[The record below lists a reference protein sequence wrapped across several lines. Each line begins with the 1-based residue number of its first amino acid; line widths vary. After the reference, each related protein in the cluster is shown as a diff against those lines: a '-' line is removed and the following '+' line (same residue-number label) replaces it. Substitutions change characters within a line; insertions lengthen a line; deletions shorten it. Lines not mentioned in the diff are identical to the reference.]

1 MRVLASRARAVLVSP
16 RLWQWYHAFWACA
29 WTALFVPAMTVWR
42 ESIPLLMFVSMQT
55 ALGGALAGFTAA
67 IGARKADP
75 DDPA

>member
-1 MRVLASRARAVLVSP
+1 MTRIRAALAAP
-16 RLWQWYHAFWACA
+16 KLWQGYHAFWAVA
-29 WTALFVPAMTVWR
+29 WAVLFVPAMTIWR
-42 ESIPLLMFVSMQT
+42 DSIPLLMFVSMQT